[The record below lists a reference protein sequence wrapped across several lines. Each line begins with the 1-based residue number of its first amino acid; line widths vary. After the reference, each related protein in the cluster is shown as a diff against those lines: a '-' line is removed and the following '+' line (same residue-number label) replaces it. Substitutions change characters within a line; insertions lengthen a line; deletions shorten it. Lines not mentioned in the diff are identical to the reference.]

1 MQAFM
6 DRNKFFAAL
15 LSGVLLTA
23 AFPRMGVGPVAWVAL
38 VPLLWALQGLPA
50 ASAFRLGLLAGGAH
64 YLSLIYWIAYTMRTY
79 GHLPWFLCGA
89 VLMLFCTYLALF
101 TGVFAAA
108 MTRFNHRPLALLLAA
123 PILWTGLEYLR
134 SFLLTGF
141 PWGLVGYTQANWLP
155 VIQLADLVGVYGVS
169 FLVVFVN
176 AAGTVALSA
185 FLSGNGRRRSTP
197 ALGAGVLIA
206 AAVALAGA
214 WGYGQWRIQALDDRI
229 RQAPAVKVAVVQ
241 GNIPQAEKWE
251 PSFQTG
257 TIEKYARLSLG
268 VRDGRPDLV
277 VWPETA
283 APFYFGRDAVLSQM
297 VSDAVRRTEATFL
310 IGSPSYAVKT
320 AGPVFYNSAYLLGP
334 DGGVQGKYDKAHL
347 VPFGEYVPLRRWL
360 PFLGKMVAQVGDFE
374 AGQKGLTLAWAPHR
388 LGIQIC
394 YEIIFPGLSRAM
406 ALNGADLLVNLTNDA
421 WYGRSSAPF
430 QHFMITVFRAVEN
443 RRTLVRAANTGISG
457 FVDPVGRVHSATSLF
472 EDAAVTRSIPI
483 LKDRSVYTRWGD
495 LFAGVC
501 LAVSAAL
508 MIMAGI
514 RRRFGPRRAE

>member
-1 MQAFM
+1 
-6 DRNKFFAAL
+6 
-15 LSGVLLTA
+15 
-23 AFPRMGVGPVAWVAL
+23 
-38 VPLLWALQGLPA
+38 
-50 ASAFRLGLLAGGAH
+50 
-64 YLSLIYWIAYTMRTY
+64 
-79 GHLPWFLCGA
+79 
-89 VLMLFCTYLALF
+89 
-101 TGVFAAA
+101 
-108 MTRFNHRPLALLLAA
+108 
-123 PILWTGLEYLR
+123 
-134 SFLLTGF
+134 
-141 PWGLVGYTQANWLP
+141 
-155 VIQLADLVGVYGVS
+155 
-169 FLVVFVN
+169 
-176 AAGTVALSA
+176 
-185 FLSGNGRRRSTP
+185 
-197 ALGAGVLIA
+197 
-206 AAVALAGA
+206 
-214 WGYGQWRIQALDDRI
+214 
-229 RQAPAVKVAVVQ
+229 
-241 GNIPQAEKWE
+241 
-251 PSFQTG
+251 
-257 TIEKYARLSLG
+257 
-268 VRDGRPDLV
+268 
-277 VWPETA
+277 
-283 APFYFGRDAVLSQM
+283 M

-310 IGSPSYAVKT
+310 IGSLSYAVKT